1 MAAQRFYGL
10 DLSKSTP
17 KSMFSLSNFDSIQDY
32 YLALQKIYDV
42 GADHASFHA
51 QLKLADNPSDC
62 FDHFRKSYPQRDE
75 ISYDR

>member
-1 MAAQRFYGL
+1 MGLIHQNLLQRLCFHL
-10 DLSKSTP
+10 VI
-17 KSMFSLSNFDSIQDY
+17 FDTR
-32 YLALQKIYDV
+32 LLFTLQKIYDV

-51 QLKLADNPSDC
+51 QLELADNPSDC